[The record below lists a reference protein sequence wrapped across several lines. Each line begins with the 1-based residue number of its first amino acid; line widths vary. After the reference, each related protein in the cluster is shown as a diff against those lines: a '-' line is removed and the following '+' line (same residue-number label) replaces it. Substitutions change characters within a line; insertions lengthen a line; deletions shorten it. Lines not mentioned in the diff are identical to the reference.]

1 MTVLLIPGRERAI
14 GAGAPVR
21 RVLPWVHRRAV
32 GPFVFWDHFG
42 PEPVGEGRGLVVGEH
57 PHIGL
62 STLTWMFTG
71 EIEHRDSLGTFQVIR
86 AGEVNWMTA
95 GRGIAHTELGR
106 ASADGAPLE
115 GIQLWVAL
123 PRADE
128 QGDPSFDHR
137 GASELPEA
145 WVDGVAWR
153 VVAGA
158 LGAARSPVPVRS
170 PLVLA
175 DARLADGQ
183 AASIDRPPG
192 WELAVYVASGRA
204 RVGGEA
210 VDAGVMAVVDGDGP
224 LALTAEGGAHV
235 LLLGGAPLPEPR
247 HLWWNFVASDP
258 ALIDAARADWAAR
271 APRFGSV
278 AGGLHRI
285 DAPPR

>member
-158 LGAARSPVPVRS
+158 LGVSNGAFAGASLHPARIAVAAIKTHAARTMRE
-170 PLVLA
+170 A
-175 DARLADGQ
+175 WAG
-183 AASIDRPPG
+183 AAC
-192 WELAVYVASGRA
+192 
-204 RVGGEA
+204 
-210 VDAGVMAVVDGDGP
+210 
-224 LALTAEGGAHV
+224 GGARISERASATRDGCRPHRSRCRSSAP
-235 LLLGGAPLPEPR
+235 GGA
-247 HLWWNFVASDP
+247 A
-258 ALIDAARADWAAR
+258 
-271 APRFGSV
+271 
-278 AGGLHRI
+278 
-285 DAPPR
+285 